1 MKGSAGIAIMPWSQ
15 SNGEKTMKKSNLG
28 LVAGLSAMMIA
39 GCETAGG
46 GFGGMAN
53 QSTAMGTAIG
63 ALAGGVVGHQIDDD
77 KGRYIGAVA
86 GALAGAA
93 IGNYMDRQQEQL
105 QQQVAN
111 SGVQVQRVNEST
123 IQLNIQS
130 EVLFDVDKAVI
141 KPNFY
146 QPLGSIAQTLQQYPE
161 TVVHVYGFTD
171 GSGSPQHN
179 MQLSQRRAQSVAQY
193 LAQQGINSQRFVV
206 QGYGEQYASAENNPQ
221 DRRVAIYIK
230 AIDQANPQAAY
241 TPVF

>member
-1 MKGSAGIAIMPWSQ
+1 MRLIIPAALCGLAACTALPPAAPAPAGSPLPPQRI
-15 SNGEKTMKKSNLG
+15 
-28 LVAGLSAMMIA
+28 
-39 GCETAGG
+39 ETELNAH
-46 GFGGMAN
+46 N
-53 QSTAMGTAIG
+53 QQIG
-63 ALAGGVVGHQIDDD
+63 
-77 KGRYIGAVA
+77 
-86 GALAGAA
+86 
-93 IGNYMDRQQEQL
+93 QL

-111 SGVQVQRVNEST
+111 SGVQVNRVNEST

-130 EVLFDVDKAVI
+130 EVLFDTDQSVI

-161 TVVHVYGFTD
+161 TIVHVYGFTD

-193 LAQQGINSQRFVV
+193 LSQQGINSQRFVV
-206 QGYGEQYASAENNPQ
+206 QGYGEQYATAEKNPQ

-241 TPVF
+241 QPVF

>member
-1 MKGSAGIAIMPWSQ
+1 M
-15 SNGEKTMKKSNLG
+15 
-28 LVAGLSAMMIA
+28 
-39 GCETAGG
+39 
-46 GFGGMAN
+46 
-53 QSTAMGTAIG
+53 
-63 ALAGGVVGHQIDDD
+63 
-77 KGRYIGAVA
+77 
-86 GALAGAA
+86 
-93 IGNYMDRQQEQL
+93 
-105 QQQVAN
+105 QVN
-111 SGVQVQRVNEST
+111 RVNEST

-130 EVLFDVDKAVI
+130 EVLFDTDQSVI

-161 TVVHVYGFTD
+161 TIVHVYGFTD

-193 LAQQGINSQRFVV
+193 LSQQGINSQRFVV
-206 QGYGEQYASAENNPQ
+206 QGYGEQYATAEKNPQ

>member
-1 MKGSAGIAIMPWSQ
+1 MKGSAGIAIMPRSQ

-39 GCETAGG
+39 GCETAGGG

-130 EVLFDVDKAVI
+130 EVLFDVDKSVI

-146 QPLGSIAQTLQQYPE
+146 QPLGSIAQTLQ
-161 TVVHVYGFTD
+161 
-171 GSGSPQHN
+171 
-179 MQLSQRRAQSVAQY
+179 
-193 LAQQGINSQRFVV
+193 
-206 QGYGEQYASAENNPQ
+206 
-221 DRRVAIYIK
+221 
-230 AIDQANPQAAY
+230 
-241 TPVF
+241 

>member
-1 MKGSAGIAIMPWSQ
+1 MKGSAGIAIMPRSQ

-77 KGRYIGAVA
+77 
-86 GALAGAA
+86 
-93 IGNYMDRQQEQL
+93 GNYMDRQQEQL